1 MILRSL
7 VMNNNDKLFELMTI
21 MYNEMHSEFKKIRE
35 ELENAKKELKDNISS
50 VRSKLK
56 NFR

>member
-56 NFR
+56 DFI

>member
-1 MILRSL
+1 
-7 VMNNNDKLFELMTI
+7 MNNNDKLFELMTI
-21 MYNEMHSEFKKIRE
+21 MYNEMYSEFKKIRE

-56 NFR
+56 DFR

>member
-56 NFR
+56 DFR

>member
-1 MILRSL
+1 
-7 VMNNNDKLFELMTI
+7 MNNNDKLFELMTI

>member
-35 ELENAKKELKDNISS
+35 ELENAKKELKDSISS